1 MNTRTR
7 TATNTNT
14 SNEQAHGLRTPDWG
28 AADRPLEIHG
38 ARPQTAGV
46 PDSKLLILFDGV
58 CNFCNETVL
67 FLIDR
72 DPNEQF
78 VFASLQ
84 SELGQ
89 QTVQKFGVGVDL
101 DTVVAIDQGRAYTRS
116 DAALRIIRHMCFP
129 WSLLYVGL
137 ILPRFL
143 RNWGYNQFAKRRYKW
158 FGKSDQC
165 RIPTPELRKR
175 FVG

>member
-1 MNTRTR
+1 MP
-7 TATNTNT
+7 A
-14 SNEQAHGLRTPDWG
+14 PD
-28 AADRPLEIHG
+28 
-38 ARPQTAGV
+38 
-46 PDSKLLILFDGV
+46 KLLILFDGV

-72 DPNEQF
+72 DPRQHF

-89 QTVQKFGVGVDL
+89 RTVQAHGVGIDL
-101 DTVVAIDQGRAYTRS
+101 DTIVAVEGGKAYTRS
-116 DAALRIIRHMCFP
+116 DAALRIVRRMRFP
-129 WSLLYVGL
+129 WSLLYLGV

-143 RNWGYNQFAKRRYKW
+143 RNWAYNQFARRRYKW